1 MDIGASHE
9 TEEIINC
16 IYGLKKSQSNEIE
29 SDKGSIVAEKSSNV
43 RNDSDPNELEPDK
56 VYKLNAVFV
65 MLKQIEDCF

>member
-29 SDKGSIVAEKSSNV
+29 SCKGSIIVEKPSNV

-56 VYKLNAVFV
+56 V
-65 MLKQIEDCF
+65 